1 MTNDEKVKCRQI
13 CKHYGT
19 QNQCLKAVEE
29 MAELQRAIVKT
40 MIGDKGD
47 LDNVI
52 EEIADV
58 EIMMEQLKSIF
69 DPIGIDVPLQIRKK
83 IQRQMERM
91 EKEES
96 DETD

>member
-1 MTNDEKVKCRQI
+1 MTDEQKDKCREI
-13 CKHYGT
+13 CKHYGN

-83 IQRQMERM
+83 IQRQLERM
-91 EKEES
+91 ESEN
-96 DETD
+96 DA